1 MNYKKAKILE
11 CIVEMD
17 VNKLVAL
24 HNNYCKAKKRL
35 DKTIYAM
42 CELDEILDGSTPTD
56 ILWMGCYGDFSP
68 HNNYFWFD
76 VQGNLESADF
86 AYNIPILFADIIDYI
101 LSTGD
106 TFEMKEIKDA
116 LDEIADWEVNLKG
129 GIT

>member
-1 MNYKKAKILE
+1 MNNKKAKILD

-35 DKTIYAM
+35 AKIIYPM
-42 CELDEILDGSTPTD
+42 RELDEILNGSSPTD
-56 ILWMGCYGDFSP
+56 ILCMGCHGDFSP

-86 AYNIPILFADIIDYI
+86 AYNMPILFVDIVEYI
-101 LSTGD
+101 LATGD
-106 TFEMKEIKDA
+106 TLENDEIKD
-116 LDEIADWEVNLKG
+116 LLNEIAEQEGNF
-129 GIT
+129 